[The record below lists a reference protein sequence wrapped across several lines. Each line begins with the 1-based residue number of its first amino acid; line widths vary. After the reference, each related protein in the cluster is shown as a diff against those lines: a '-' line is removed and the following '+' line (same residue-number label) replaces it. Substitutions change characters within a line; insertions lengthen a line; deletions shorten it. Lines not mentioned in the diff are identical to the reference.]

1 MSRIM
6 PVDKGDYVVART
18 EKYRKP
24 FVMRVSSSNKKT
36 IEGVMAK
43 DAHIQELRKLVEI
56 KHEDVIAV
64 CGADPRPGK
73 AWGAD
78 MTNLYRGRKT
88 HDKWGDL
95 NWFYQPKKEVSQ
107 GLMAGFDKAYKLLKK
122 VDLHSLA
129 GEDGV
134 VWEILPYT
142 KEKYAGMYIHSNKEG
157 VPSRYQI
164 RPEIMPGT
172 EYPYVIIHEVGHRM
186 HFEYL
191 KSKKLNSEWIQMYR
205 RSLAVVTISKS
216 TCEQLQEALMSG
228 EDPPSAFKGQLEE
241 DLVLSYKLIL
251 KYISQIH
258 GIGLREL
265 DVLWEA
271 DDKDVIKDMWPT
283 KSLSQKDLK
292 PLVTPYATKNVRELI
307 AESFAYHVIGKK
319 LPKDVVKLV
328 ERSIA
333 YAKNRIEKEKE

>member
-1 MSRIM
+1 MSRII

-24 FVMRVSSSNKKT
+24 FVMRVSTSDKKT

-56 KHEDVIAV
+56 KHEEVIAV
-64 CGADPRPGK
+64 CGPNPPPGK

-95 NWFYQPKKEVSQ
+95 NWFYQPSKEVSRE
-107 GLMAGFDKAYKLLKK
+107 LMGGFDKAYRLLKK
-122 VDLHSLA
+122 VGLGALA

-134 VWEILPYT
+134 VWEVLPYT
-142 KEKYAGMYIHSNKEG
+142 KEKYSGMYIHSGREG
-157 VPSRYQI
+157 VPCRYQI
-164 RPEIMPGT
+164 RPEIMPAT
-172 EYPYVIIHEVGHRM
+172 EYPEIIAHEVGHRV
-186 HFEYL
+186 HLEYL

-205 RSLAVVTISKS
+205 RSLSVVTVSKS
-216 TCEQLQEALMSG
+216 TCEQLLEALMTG

-241 DLVLSYKLIL
+241 DLVLPYKLIL
-251 KYISQIH
+251 KYVSQIH
-258 GIGLREL
+258 GLSVREM
-265 DVLWEA
+265 DVLWDA
-271 DDKDVIKDMWPT
+271 GDKAVITDLWPT

-292 PLVTPYATKNVRELI
+292 PLVTEYATKNVRELI
-307 AESFAYHVIGKK
+307 AESFAHHVVGKK
-319 LPKDVVKLV
+319 LPKDVTKLI
-328 ERSIA
+328 ERTIA
-333 YAKNRIEKEKE
+333 YAKAKIEKEKE